1 MYNKGAIAMRDE
13 FRITMIIVDDDDNEL
28 VRLRDIRFN
37 QLSQLLDIIFK
48 SGYDVLV
55 GRQRD

>member
-1 MYNKGAIAMRDE
+1 MYDKGAITMRDE

-28 VRLRDIRFN
+28 VRLRDIRFK